1 VSRKLMQMPLTRAY
15 MITVVVSV
23 MPAAVWAGWFAIEL
37 WQSSGDAAKFMSSAA
52 ATADGDKL
60 AAGAHTTFNG
70 PPSVWIWLVGVMVT
84 FLFAGALLRI
94 LLGNRTVATVDDMV
108 IDMRAAATGDL
119 SIEPLVTMGNEYGAL
134 QTEFSRLVHNFRS
147 TISRI
152 DRAARD
158 LREASREMSHTSDES
173 GHAIGE
179 VAQAIGAISEG
190 AAHQVDLVMRS
201 AAHIDSIEKA
211 VSDADEHASEVQ
223 RQSADAGRLADEG
236 VSRAADVESSML
248 VTREAA
254 YETAEI
260 VRELGHRSSDIDLI
274 VQSIADIA
282 TQTNMLALNASIE
295 AARAGESGRG
305 FANVA
310 EEVRVLAEDAQ
321 RAVAEIGSV
330 IGEITQQ
337 TADSVAAMEDGIARV
352 EDSEDTLARNRQTF
366 TDISVA
372 IHDLS
377 DRSAEIGELTANIV
391 AAAARAR
398 KHVGEVASLA
408 QESSATT
415 EQVSASTE
423 ETSAAAEEVSASAQ
437 HVADTAALLAELSGR
452 FTLPDQQS

>member
-1 VSRKLMQMPLTRAY
+1 MQMPLTRAY
-15 MITVVVSV
+15 MITVTVSV
-23 MPAAVWAGWFAIEL
+23 LPASAWAIWYALRIGQHA
-37 WQSSGDAAKFMSSAA
+37 SDAGALEAA
-52 ATADGDKL
+52 ASTSAEGDKFGSL
-60 AAGAHTTFNG
+60 ASTAFGG
-70 PPSVWIWLVGVMVT
+70 PPSVWVWLVGVMVT

-94 LLGNRTVATVDDMV
+94 LLGNRTVATVDHMV
-108 IDMRAAATGDL
+108 VDMRAAATGDL
-119 SIEPLVTMGNEYGAL
+119 SIEPRVTMTNEYGAL
-134 QTEFSRLVHNFRS
+134 QTEFARLVHNFRS
-147 TISRI
+147 TITRI

-158 LREASREMSHTSDES
+158 LREASREMSHTSDEA

-201 AAHIDSIEKA
+201 AQHIDSIEKA
-211 VSDADEHASEVQ
+211 VSDADEHASEVL
-223 RQSADAGRLADEG
+223 RQSTDAGNLADAG
-236 VSRAADVESSML
+236 VSRAADVEAAML

-260 VRELGHRSSDIDLI
+260 VRELGHRSSDIDII

-330 IGEITQQ
+330 IGEITEK
-337 TADSVAAMEDGIARV
+337 TSDSIVAMEDGISRV

-377 DRSAEIGELTANIV
+377 DRSSEIGELTANIV

-415 EQVSASTE
+415 EQVSASTQ

-452 FTLPDQQS
+452 FTLPD